1 MNSDQTYPFT
11 DCRYVRN
18 SMILKKIGEK
28 LDNYKSEMEFEDT
41 FTIFIINPNNLRQVI
56 VSFPTSRVSNHHYY
70 GDFILFLTVENYQT
84 LDDILYFFS
93 SNSGPNLQ
101 IMEFEDN
108 IPFLF
113 YFRYIEGETR
123 RPARFWYSSYMNEFI
138 KQYTNMPLTECIIY
152 LEHDKPPESVDL
164 NKALL
169 VLKDSNNHI
178 ILKKIFQDQSTGWL
192 LTQEDSENQ
201 NFNINSI
208 FAYFKKS
215 PTSNKI
221 KKKVCAFLT
230 QTYILINYC

>member
-84 LDDILYFFS
+84 LDDIINFFS
-93 SNSGPNLQ
+93 TNSGPNLQ
-101 IMEFEDN
+101 IVEFNEN

-113 YFRYIEGETR
+113 YFRHIEGELFH
-123 RPARFWYSSYMNEFI
+123 PGRFSYSFKIYEFL
-138 KQYTNMPLTECIIY
+138 KQNI
-152 LEHDKPPESVDL
+152 SVSL
-164 NKALL
+164 SGCR
-169 VLKDSNNHI
+169 V
-178 ILKKIFQDQSTGWL
+178 
-192 LTQEDSENQ
+192 
-201 NFNINSI
+201 
-208 FAYFKKS
+208 
-215 PTSNKI
+215 
-221 KKKVCAFLT
+221 
-230 QTYILINYC
+230 